1 MVERFP
7 TLILITL
14 VSSLVFSHQGLEAKN
29 KWLLTP
35 NEMQKIHQEV
45 SPRKQPLTTREGPG
59 PAIIL
64 ENPKMLENVKSP
76 VDILI
81 FFKPGTSGMP
91 PDMASLNVRVIGF
104 IDIDITDRVTE
115 YIRHTNLDITDTS
128 LPVGEHD
135 IGVFIKDIEGN
146 PNERVINVRVVP

>member
-1 MVERFP
+1 MMEKFP
-7 TLILITL
+7 KLFLITF
-14 VSSLVFSHQGLEAKN
+14 VSCLVFGHKDLEAKE

-35 NEMQKIHQEV
+35 KEMQQIQQEGA
-45 SPRKQPLTTREGPG
+45 PLKQPLVAREGPG

-64 ENPKMLENVKSP
+64 ENPKILENVKSP

-81 FFKPGTSGMP
+81 FFKPGISGKP

-115 YIRHTNLDITDTS
+115 YVSQTNLDITDTS
-128 LPVGEHD
+128 LPVGDHD
-135 IGVFIKDIEGN
+135 IGVFIRDIEGN